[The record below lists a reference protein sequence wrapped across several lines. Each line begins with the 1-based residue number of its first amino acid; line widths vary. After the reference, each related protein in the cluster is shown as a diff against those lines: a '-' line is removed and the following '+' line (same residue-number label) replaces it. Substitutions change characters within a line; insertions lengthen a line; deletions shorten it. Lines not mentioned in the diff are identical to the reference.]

1 MKYGSLVIE
10 KKEYVLLKRLMNL
23 SGYYKD
29 NTLRS
34 SVKKL
39 VGEMETARILDEA
52 EMPDDVIRFNAVLDE
67 GRMPSDIVRLYSE
80 VTLVGSSDHR
90 DSFRLVPPGEED
102 PMTNQIS
109 VTSSLG
115 ASLIG
120 FSKGDRITY
129 GLPGSK
135 ISFTIEKVKQG
146 RQKVKL
152 SISDGDM
159 QKMVPEQ

>member
-1 MKYGSLVIE
+1 MKYGSLILE
-10 KKEYVLLKRLMNL
+10 KNDFLMTRKFMKQNCIWEDYIHTGVL
-23 SGYYKD
+23 
-29 NTLRS
+29 
-34 SVKKL
+34 
-39 VGEMETARILDEA
+39 EILDLNLN
-52 EMPDDVIRFNAVLDE
+52 NAVVLDE
-67 GRMPSDIVRLYSE
+67 GQMPSDIVRLYSE
-80 VTLVGSSDHR
+80 VTLIGPSDHR

>member
-1 MKYGSLVIE
+1 MKYGSLILE
-10 KKEYVLLKRLMNL
+10 KNDFLMTRKFMKQNCIWEDYIHTGVL
-23 SGYYKD
+23 
-29 NTLRS
+29 
-34 SVKKL
+34 
-39 VGEMETARILDEA
+39 EILDLNLN
-52 EMPDDVIRFNAVLDE
+52 NAVVLDE